1 MMMESP
7 QQHQG
12 VATMTNDSGF
22 SRDSVIARAKAIILT
37 PQEEWPL
44 IEAEQRS
51 MSEIFLRYSMP
62 IAAIGPVASF
72 LGGQIFG
79 YGMFGIS
86 YNPGLAT
93 GLSMA
98 VMSYVMALAGIIILT
113 LIVDFLAPRF
123 NGTSDRLSAFKL
135 VAYSMTAAA
144 LAGIFGIV
152 PSLAWLGILGLY
164 SLYLF
169 YTGAAPMMK
178 VPGEKAVVFTV
189 VTFVC
194 AIVFYLV
201 TAAVLG
207 AMGNMIGMRPGIPS
221 AGEMSGTVNV
231 PGVGAVDVGRM
242 QAAAGEAEAAMKRK
256 AVDIAVLQAMLPASI
271 AGFSRSSIESTALGV
286 GGSQAQGRYERDGQS
301 FALSVTDMAAL
312 GAMASLGAAVGVQ
325 SNREDADGY
334 ERTRTIDGELVTEKW
349 NRTRKSGEYG
359 TTVASRFMV
368 KAEGTADDIAVLK
381 GAVDSID
388 SGKLRSLAD

>member
-98 VMSYVMALAGIIILT
+98 VMSYVMALAGIVVLT

-123 NGTSDRLSAFKL
+123 NGTSDRPSAFKL

-144 LAGIFGIV
+144 LVGIFGIV

-201 TAAVLG
+201 AAAVLG

-231 PGVGAVDVGRM
+231 PGVGAVDVGKM

-286 GGSQAQGRYERDGQS
+286 GGSHAQGRYERNG
-301 FALSVTDMAAL
+301 
-312 GAMASLGAAVGVQ
+312 
-325 SNREDADGY
+325 
-334 ERTRTIDGELVTEKW
+334 
-349 NRTRKSGEYG
+349 
-359 TTVASRFMV
+359 
-368 KAEGTADDIAVLK
+368 
-381 GAVDSID
+381 
-388 SGKLRSLAD
+388 